1 MLEFSVSVPGVT
13 EEGQGKW
20 VLAVDPVGERLLLV
34 NADKSL
40 QWYPMGD
47 CTFVGLM
54 PPDAPRHVI
63 PVQPEQPAVLTPS
76 RATRRHPLANG
87 A

>member
-20 VLAVDPVGERLLLV
+20 ALAVDPVGERLLLV
-34 NADKSL
+34 NEDKSL
-40 QWYPMGD
+40 QWYPMKD
-47 CTFVGLM
+47 CTFMGLV

-63 PVQPEQPAVLTPS
+63 PVQPQEPAVLTAN
-76 RATRRHPLANG
+76 RAIRRHPFPNG